1 MKNKLTKFELR
12 KIISER
18 MLLLEEEA
26 DNFNIDDKI
35 NSEAEENKFRKWF
48 ITNNLYET
56 FKNKVLIKSNKY
68 KDNKINPQVA
78 GNIKNIYIKA
88 AWNFKESENSKTV
101 GQLYIES
108 LESTE
113 KAVGEVKAGIEDIN
127 NMKNFNWDNL
137 LSVVKGLGARG
148 DQIGAEALVLLC
160 AKWHCSTVE
169 GEGENAIL
177 KTDPVKW
184 GKVKNEI
191 GSYLNVAKD
200 AEDKF
205 LKMEKKP
212 NNLESESQKFTKKS
226 SKENSDIVDKKIAA
240 YVSDST
246 GKT

>member
-18 MLLLEEEA
+18 MLLLEVEA
-26 DNFNIDDKI
+26 DDFNIDDKI
-35 NSEAEENKFRKWF
+35 KNKEEENKFRQWF
-48 ITNNLYET
+48 ITNDLYKT
-56 FKNKVLIKSNKY
+56 FKNKVLDISKY
-68 KDNKINPQVA
+68 EDDKIDPEVV
-78 GNIKNIYIKA
+78 GSIKNIYIKA
-88 AWNFKESENSKTV
+88 AWNFKEKENSKTV

-212 NNLESESQKFTKKS
+212 NNLESESQKVTKKS
-226 SKENSDIVDKKIAA
+226 PKANTDIVDKKLAE
-240 YVSDST
+240 YVSNST
-246 GKT
+246 VAV

>member
-18 MLLLEEEA
+18 MLLLEVEA
-26 DNFNIDDKI
+26 DTFNIDDKI
-35 NSEAEENKFRKWF
+35 KNEEEENKFRRWF
-48 ITNNLYET
+48 IANELYEA
-56 FKNKVLIKSNKY
+56 FKNKVLNKSKY
-68 KDNKINPQVA
+68 KDTKIDPEVS

-88 AWNFKESENSKTV
+88 AWNFKENEDNKTV
-101 GQLYIES
+101 GQIYIES

-212 NNLESESQKFTKKS
+212 NNLESESQKVTKKS
-226 SKENSDIVDKKIAA
+226 PKANTDIVDKKLAE
-240 YVSDST
+240 YVSNST
-246 GKT
+246 VAV

>member
-18 MLLLEEEA
+18 MLLLEVEA
-26 DNFNIDDKI
+26 DDFNIDDKI
-35 NSEAEENKFRKWF
+35 TNKEEENKFRQWF
-48 ITNNLYET
+48 IINDLYAT
-56 FKNKVLIKSNKY
+56 FKNKVLNKSK
-68 KDNKINPQVA
+68 KHMDNKIDPEVV
-78 GNIKNIYIKA
+78 GSIKNIYIKA
-88 AWNFKESENSKTV
+88 AWNFKEKENSKTV

-108 LESTE
+108 LELTE

-169 GEGENAIL
+169 GEGEDAIL

-205 LKMEKKP
+205 SKMKEKP
-212 NNLESESQKFTKKS
+212 NDLENESKKVTKKS
-226 SKENSDIVDKKIAA
+226 AKENSDIVDEKLAGD
-240 YVSDST
+240 VSDST
-246 GKT
+246 GAV

>member
-137 LSVVKGLGARG
+137 LSVVKGLSARG

-169 GEGENAIL
+169 GEGEDAIL
-177 KTDPVKW
+177 KTDPDKW

-200 AEDKF
+200 AENKF
-205 LKMEKKP
+205 SKMKVKP
-212 NNLESESQKFTKKS
+212 NNLESESKKVTKKS
-226 SKENSDIVDKKIAA
+226 PEENSDIVDEKLTGD
-240 YVSDST
+240 VSNST